1 MARVTVEM
9 MGKPGCHLCD
19 DARAIVRTVLDD
31 FPETEFVEHNILDD
45 AEMFETM
52 KDDIPIVVVNGRRH
66 ATWRVDAKE
75 FRAAV
80 EKELL

>member
-19 DARAIVRTVLDD
+19 DARAVLRTVLDD

>member
-80 EKELL
+80 ERELL

>member
-1 MARVTVEM
+1 M

-19 DARAIVRTVLDD
+19 DARSIVSSVLDD

-52 KDDIPIVVVNGRRH
+52 KNDIPVVVVNGRRH
-66 ATWRVDAKE
+66 ATWRVDANE
-75 FRAAV
+75 FRAAI
-80 EKELL
+80 EKELS

>member
-31 FPETEFVEHNILDD
+31 FPETEFVEQNILDD

>member
-19 DARAIVRTVLDD
+19 DARAIVNDVLDD

-52 KDDIPIVVVNGRRH
+52 KNDIPVIVINGQRH
-66 ATWRVDAKE
+66 ATWRIDEAD
-75 FRAAV
+75 FRAALT
-80 EKELL
+80 KELS

>member
-19 DARAIVRTVLDD
+19 DARSIVRTVLDD

>member
-75 FRAAV
+75 FRAAL